1 MRKYISLGCGLMLL
15 LSTSVACNRQD
26 AEKTVQSTPAPEA
39 AAPATAET
47 PAPAVT
53 SAPLTIKKGTVA
65 EAMNA
70 AGYTYML
77 VDDGTEKKWVAITE
91 SKVKVGD
98 EVSYYDGIVMKNFH
112 SKTLDRNFDSVVFSS
127 GLVGQAPMGMGMGMG
142 SGRAAGSSMP
152 GANSFNQALQ
162 QESGMM
168 PSMPAVSQGNK
179 KAVVPFI
186 EIKVDKAS
194 GDNSYTVGEVFAKAA
209 ELDGKRI
216 RVRGKLVK
224 VSANIMGLNWLHIQD
239 GTGNPDQRTHDLV
252 VTTSAQ
258 PEEDWDIITV
268 EGTVSADKDFGAGYF
283 YPVIIEGASV
293 SR

>member
-15 LSTSVACNRQD
+15 LTTSIACNRQD
-26 AEKTVQSTPAPEA
+26 AETTTQSTPAPEA
-39 AAPATAET
+39 SAPASTET
-47 PAPAVT
+47 PAPAA
-53 SAPLTIKKGTVA
+53 SPLTVKKGTVV

-91 SKVKVGD
+91 SQVKAGD
-98 EVSYYDGIVMKNFH
+98 KVSYYDGIVMENFH
-112 SKTLDRNFDSVVFSS
+112 SKTLNRNFDSVVFSS
-127 GLVGQAPMGMGMGMG
+127 GLVGQAPMGMGN
-142 SGRAAGSSMP
+142 GRAAGAPMMS
-152 GANSFNQALQ
+152 GAKSFNQALQ

-168 PSMPAVSQGNK
+168 PSVPAASMGSK

-186 EIKVDKAS
+186 EIKVAKAA
-194 GDNSYTVGEVFAKAA
+194 GDNSYTVGEIFEKAA
-209 ELDGKRI
+209 ELDGKQVT
-216 RVRGKLVK
+216 VRGKLVK

-239 GTGNPDQRTHDLV
+239 GTGHPEQRTHDLV

-258 PEEDWDIITV
+258 PEENWDIITV
-268 EGTVSADKDFGAGYF
+268 HGTVSADKDFGAGYF
-283 YPVIIEGASV
+283 YPVIIENASV

>member
-26 AEKTVQSTPAPEA
+26 AETTVQSTPAPEA
-39 AAPATAET
+39 NAQTTAET
-47 PAPAVT
+47 PAIT
-53 SAPLTIKKGTVA
+53 TAPLTVKKGTVA

-77 VDDGTEKKWVAITE
+77 VDDGNEKKWVAITE
-91 SKVKVGD
+91 SQVKVGD
-98 EVSYYDGIVMKNFH
+98 EVSYYDGIVMENFH
-112 SKTLDRNFDSVVFSS
+112 SKTLDRDFDSVVFSS
-127 GLVGQAPMGMGMGMG
+127 GLVGQVPMGMGG
-142 SGRAAGSSMP
+142 GRAAGSTNA
-152 GANSFNQALQ
+152 GADSFKQALQ
-162 QESGMM
+162 QETGMM
-168 PSMPAVSQGNK
+168 PSVPAASMGSK

-194 GDNSYTVGEVFAKAA
+194 GENSYTVSEVFEKAS
-209 ELDGKRI
+209 ELNGKRI

-239 GTGNPDQRTHDLV
+239 GTGQPDQRTHDLV